1 MKRQIQNF
9 TEVTVM
15 RVANKNVIKLM
26 KVYFY
31 PRAIASPQEDSRQ
44 CEQLETTSE
53 SVCRVRISR
62 LTGETRKLNNKMA

>member
-31 PRAIASPQEDSRQ
+31 PRAIASPREDSRQ
-44 CEQLETTSE
+44 CEQLETSE

-62 LTGETRKLNNKMA
+62 LADETRKLNNKMV